1 MRLYLSHP
9 RVLCVLFSGKT
20 VRCEEAVSQTMLVL
34 DWIREGVEHDRT
46 RCNRSDLCFRKV
58 LNLPLHTNVVVK
70 EWLILSKGGYRS
82 AYFSAYMCRR
92 LGRTKWISDGSNCC
106 YVFDQSYW
114 QYFCRLSNSAS
125 ASCPDDSPA
134 LDVYSK

>member
-1 MRLYLSHP
+1 MRLYLSHS
-9 RVLCVLFSGKT
+9 RVLYLLFSGKT

-34 DWIREGVEHDRT
+34 GWIREGVEHNRT
-46 RCNRSDLCFRKV
+46 RCIRSDLCFRKV
-58 LNLPLHTNVVVK
+58 LSLPFHTNVVVK

-82 AYFSAYMCRR
+82 AYLSAYMCRR

-114 QYFCRLSNSAS
+114 QCSRRLSNSAN
-125 ASCPDDSPA
+125 ASCSDDLPA
-134 LDVYSK
+134 LDMYSK